1 MLKVIAGLVGCA
13 VISLV
18 VFGVI
23 VLVIFAVTFF
33 FDALKHVIS
42 RARGDGWFSGK

>member
-1 MLKVIAGLVGCA
+1 MLQFIGGLIACA
-13 VISLV
+13 GFLLV